1 MTGPAAATDLT
12 GQVMLVTG
20 AAGGFGARAVQV
32 LHAAGAEVIAVGR
45 RPHPLRELAA
55 RFERVVADPC
65 DITNEEGTAA
75 VVQRALDRFGRID
88 VLVNNAGVSEGGA
101 GDAGTT
107 VGFRRVL
114 ETNVTAVYTLSRQ
127 AGAAMLARGT
137 GSIINLGSL
146 FGVKGVA
153 DAPTGYAVS
162 KAAVHGL
169 TRQLAAE
176 WALQGVRVNAIAPG
190 PFASGLNG
198 WFGDPA
204 EAAFWGER
212 TAMGRVAAD
221 GEFDG
226 ILLFL
231 AGTQSS
237 YVTGQV
243 ISVDGGWSAV

>member
-1 MTGPAAATDLT
+1 MTGPTAATDLT

-45 RPHPLRELAA
+45 RPDPLRELAA

-65 DITNEEGTAA
+65 DITDEDGTAA

-101 GDAGTT
+101 DDAGTT